1 MLNFEKLFKLCEK
14 RICYLKSNTD
24 YLMSAYR
31 YLMSAYRPS
40 DVSIFFPK
48 LVQMN
53 FDFDLMFLFF
63 PQWCKV
69 KHNRLTKLIFGV
81 LLDDVV

>member
-1 MLNFEKLFKLCEK
+1 
-14 RICYLKSNTD
+14 
-24 YLMSAYR
+24 
-31 YLMSAYRPS
+31 MSAYRPS

-53 FDFDLMFLFF
+53 FDFDLMFIFF
-63 PQWCKV
+63 PQRCKV
-69 KHNRLTKLIFGV
+69 KHNRLTKLIFGG